1 MKSLS
6 APLSATLT
14 ALSLVITMTPTQ
26 AQQATPSPVPGYAY
40 GQRTLPASSIV
51 AFLYPPS

>member
-14 ALSLVITMTPTQ
+14 ALSLVITMTPTPAISQ
-26 AQQATPSPVPGYAY
+26 VARQLIGHTVQFGI
-40 GQRTLPASSIV
+40 GQLLVI
-51 AFLYPPS
+51 Y